1 MIEPDFK
8 TFEERTRE
16 GNLVPVYQRIRAD
29 LLTPVGAYLQVS
41 AGAKYSCMLESVEGG
56 ENIARYTFIGANP
69 AEVFRSR
76 GNRCVLESYVGRG
89 PAGKGK
95 PEKWQR
101 WEDQPIEALRR
112 LVGRYRPVRI
122 EGGPPLVAGA
132 IGYFAYDMVRLIE
145 KIPSSG
151 RDDLNLDDAV
161 LMFYRGLV
169 IFDHV
174 RHHVW
179 IVQNVFTEGPG
190 TLREKYERAAREI
203 EATRKKLETPLPRSA
218 MNTKAVT
225 ASGARAA
232 AGKNAN
238 GAAGVESN
246 FTQAKY
252 MAAVR
257 KAKEYIRAG
266 DIFQVVPSQRFEAK
280 TKAKPFEIY
289 RALRSINPSPYM
301 YFLHVND
308 VDVVGAS
315 PEMLVKVQA
324 RNAQYRPIAGTAP
337 RAADARVDREREA
350 ALIAD
355 PKERAEHIMLVDLGR
370 NDLGRVCE
378 YGSVKV
384 DRLLFVERYSH
395 VMHLVSALSGTLRE
409 GVDCFEA
416 LMACFPAG
424 TLSGA
429 PKVRAMEIIDELEPT
444 RRGIYAGAILY
455 LDFSGNLDS
464 CIALRTLVLK
474 DGRAYIQAGGGVV
487 ADSEP
492 EREYQETVNKAGA
505 LVAALRE
512 ADGRRAK

>member
-1 MIEPDFK
+1 VMEPDFK
-8 TFEERTRE
+8 SFEERTRE

-76 GNRCVLESYVGRG
+76 ANRCMLESYVGRG

-218 MNTKAVT
+218 MNAKAVP
-225 ASGARAA
+225 AKAMAEAGA
-232 AGKNAN
+232 KKSN

-252 MAAVR
+252 MGAVR

-280 TKAKPFEIY
+280 TRAKPFEIY

-337 RAADARVDREREA
+337 RSPDARVDREREA

-384 DRLLFVERYSH
+384 DRLMFVERYSH

-474 DGRAYIQAGGGVV
+474 NGRAYIQAGGGVV